1 MPFLY
6 SSDYQNSL
14 DLEGEV
20 LIWFLPQYPFF
31 YLFSISMQD
40 PDEQVNSFSLQPVWM
55 KENKAKNWS

>member
-31 YLFSISMQD
+31 HLFSISMQD